1 MAFQTKQVDLAA
13 AQKPRVRRTM
23 RRVARYAAFGFDGR
37 VFEGKRPGFVSVAI
51 EAELILRVGG
61 PQLMGKEPAVRVVA
75 IAAGQKTF
83 IHFVVEWLGEIRFDI
98 KVAGVAKL
106 RLLHFQQPGLHFWR
120 VNGMAIN
127 ATDIIL
133 YVLRAQKIRVL
144 LAKFMA
150 AQAAL

>member
-1 MAFQTKQVDLAA
+1 MAFQAKQVDLAA
-13 AQKPRVRRTM
+13 TQKPWVRRTM
-23 RRVARYAAFGFDGR
+23 RRVAGHAAFGLYGR
-37 VFEGKRPGFVSVAI
+37 VLEGKRPGFVSVAI
-51 EAELILRVGG
+51 ETELVLRVGG
-61 PQLMGKEPAVRVVA
+61 SQLMRKESTVRVVA

-98 KVAGVAKL
+98 KMAGVAKL
-106 RLLHFQQPGLHFWR
+106 RLLHFQEPGLYFWR

-127 ATDIIL
+127 APNIIL
-133 YVLRAQKIRVL
+133 DMLRAQKVRVL

>member
-1 MAFQTKQVDLAA
+1 
-13 AQKPRVRRTM
+13 
-23 RRVARYAAFGFDGR
+23 
-37 VFEGKRPGFVSVAI
+37 
-51 EAELILRVGG
+51 
-61 PQLMGKEPAVRVVA
+61 MGKKPTVRVMT
-75 IAAGQKTF
+75 IAAGQKPF
-83 IHFVVEWLGEIRFDI
+83 IHFVVKWLGEIRFDI

-106 RLLHFQQPGLHFWR
+106 RLLHFQEPGLHFWR

-133 YVLRAQKIRVL
+133 YVLRPQKVRML